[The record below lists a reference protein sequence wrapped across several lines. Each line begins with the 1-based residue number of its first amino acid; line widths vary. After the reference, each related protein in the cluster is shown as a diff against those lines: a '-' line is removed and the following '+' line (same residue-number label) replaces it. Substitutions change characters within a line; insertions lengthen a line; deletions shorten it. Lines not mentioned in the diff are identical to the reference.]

1 MDSEKDW
8 EEGNEELGSDYDE
21 LDSDLEGFSIKESDE
36 LDDDDEDGGDDD
48 DDTGESLSD
57 NEEDF

>member
-8 EEGNEELGSDYDE
+8 EEGNEESSNDYDE

-36 LDDDDEDGGDDD
+36 LEDDDEED
-48 DDTGESLSD
+48 EEEENLSND
-57 NEEDF
+57 EEEDF

>member
-21 LDSDLEGFSIKESDE
+21 LDSDLEGFSIKESGE
-36 LDDDDEDGGDDD
+36 LEDDDEDGGDEEEDLGEGLGDD
-48 DDTGESLSD
+48 
-57 NEEDF
+57 EEDF

>member
-21 LDSDLEGFSIKESDE
+21 LDSDLEGFSIKESDDE
-36 LDDDDEDGGDDD
+36 LEDDEDGGDEESDSEDGPDD
-48 DDTGESLSD
+48 
-57 NEEDF
+57 EEDF